1 MIPDRLDRHV
11 AVTVLRSSLLVGLVF
26 LALDWLLAFLDQV
39 DDRRGGY
46 DLLAVCE
53 YILLTTPRRLWEVVP
68 YVALL
73 GALAGLSVLGSRGEL
88 VVMRAA
94 GRRPERITAAALL
107 PALLLVLVGGWL
119 GEIVGPGAEALAQA
133 RKAVARGGG
142 ELQVRGGSWY
152 REQTTDGVL
161 VTHADRVTAE
171 GSLIAVTQYA
181 LDPGGVLRRVR
192 RAERAVASD
201 EIDDSGRWRWWLQSV
216 TLLELTG
223 EQVRRRHHARL
234 PWTSRAGP
242 DHFRLQSLVAPERMA
257 LPALLQRL
265 RAGVEEEEEPRLRLA
280 LWRKA
285 SQPLA
290 VIALVL
296 VGAAFVFGPLRE
308 QGMGTRLAAGIATGL
323 LFRQAQDLLAPAS
336 LVFGFPPLV
345 AVLVPVIGIA
355 VTGLVLLRRAG

>member
-11 AVTVLRSSLLVGLVF
+11 ARAVLRSSLLVGLVF

-39 DDRRGGY
+39 DDRRGDYG
-46 DLLAVCE
+46 LLAVCE

-73 GALAGLSVLGSRGEL
+73 GALAGLSLLGSRGEL

-107 PALLLVLVGGWL
+107 PALLLVVVGGWL
-119 GEIVGPGAEALAQA
+119 GEIIGPGAEARAQA
-133 RKAVARGGG
+133 RKAIARGGG
-142 ELQVRGGSWY
+142 ALQVRGGSWY
-152 REQTTDGVL
+152 REESGDGVL
-161 VTHADRVTAE
+161 VTHAARVRAD
-171 GSLIAVTQYA
+171 GSLIGVTQYG
-181 LDPGGVLRRVR
+181 LDPGGVLHRVR
-192 RAERAVASD
+192 RAERAVPTGGG
-201 EIDDSGRWRWWLQSV
+201 DDPVRQHWWLESV
-216 TLLELTG
+216 TLLELTD
-223 EQVRRRHHARL
+223 ERVRRSSHARL

-242 DHFRLQSLVAPERMA
+242 DRFRLQSLVAPERMA
-257 LPALLQRL
+257 LPDLLQRL
-265 RAGVEEEEEPRLRLA
+265 RAGAEEPRLRLA

-308 QGMGTRLAAGIATGL
+308 QGMGARLAAGIATGL

-355 VTGLVLLRRAG
+355 VAGLVMLRRAG

>member
-1 MIPDRLDRHV
+1 MLPDRLDRYV
-11 AVTVLRSSLLVGLVF
+11 AAEVLRSSLLVGLVF

-39 DDRRGGY
+39 DDRRGAY
-46 DLLAVCE
+46 DLWAVCE

-107 PALLLVLVGGWL
+107 PALLLVAVGGWL
-119 GEIVGPGAEALAQA
+119 GEIVGPAAEALAQT
-133 RKAVARGGG
+133 RKAVARGSG

-152 REQTTDGVL
+152 REETADGVL

-171 GSLIAVTQYA
+171 GSLIRVTQYG
-181 LDPGGVLRRVR
+181 LDPGGLLRRVR
-192 RAERAVASD
+192 RAERAVPAA
-201 EIDDSGRWRWWLQSV
+201 EVDDSGRQRWWLESV
-216 TLLELTG
+216 TLLEFPD
-223 EQVRRRHHARL
+223 EAVRRERHARL
-234 PWTSRAGP
+234 PWSSRAGP
-242 DHFRLQSLVAPERMA
+242 DRFRLQSLVAPERMA
-257 LPALLQRL
+257 LPDLLQRL
-265 RAGVEEEEEPRLRLA
+265 RAGAQEPRLRLA

-296 VGAAFVFGPLRE
+296 AGAAFVFGPLRE
-308 QGMGTRLAAGIATGL
+308 QGMGTRLAAGVGTGL
-323 LFRQAQDLLAPAS
+323 LFRQVQDLLAPAS
-336 LVFGFPPLV
+336 LVFGFPPLL
-345 AVLVPVIGIA
+345 AVLLPVIAVA